1 MLWNM
6 RYVRRLEPY
15 LRNMGPNECV
25 FAGYFK
31 PNQGQSGIEA
41 KELYYIF
48 AEPLYVYPFQR
59 ACMARF

>member
-15 LRNMGPNECV
+15 LHNMGPNEYV

-48 AEPLYVYPFQR
+48 AEALHV
-59 ACMARF
+59 